1 MNKEKDTKKI
11 ANAIAR
17 LTSLSN
23 KADILAELT
32 DAWQSREHGSG
43 AYLKAELLPKL
54 TEAQSNLKAEL
65 LPKLTEAQS
74 NLSAEIMAVSDSLC
88 DYLDD

>member
-11 ANAIAR
+11 ANAIAK
-17 LTSLSN
+17 LASLSN

-32 DAWQSREHGSG
+32 DAWQSRKHGG
-43 AYLKAELLPKL
+43 EAY
-54 TEAQSNLKAEL
+54 LKAEL